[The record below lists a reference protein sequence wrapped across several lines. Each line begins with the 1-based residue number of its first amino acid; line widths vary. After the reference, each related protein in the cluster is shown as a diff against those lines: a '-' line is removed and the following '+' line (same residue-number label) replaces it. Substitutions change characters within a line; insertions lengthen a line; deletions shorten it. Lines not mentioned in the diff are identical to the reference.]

1 MESNYNLT
9 SCNYAKSDVIGIITV
24 KINKTYHRLLSLDFI

>member
-1 MESNYNLT
+1 MESNCNLT

-24 KINKTYHRLLSLDFI
+24 KIKKTSTDYCR